1 MTALDWRPAGDT
13 PDSGAKLF
21 LRDEGRRRH
30 ASGFPTDVLA
40 QSARRLRALAS
51 LYAFVF
57 FMAGFF
63 PDLMS
68 PANRARIVSS
78 PIHWMPGAFGITIAL
93 IVALATKL
101 QRIPLSRIMQIG
113 VVFEIVS
120 SFGIACAEFL
130 DPQAIDFN
138 AHWVGLSWVAIW
150 TLLFAMVVPN
160 SPRRTLLATLASVSS
175 VPLVILF
182 VVTHNSVPGVTW
194 DKFFFGLIFPYLL
207 VSVMAYVGAGVVY
220 SLGREVARA
229 REMGGYRL
237 VERLGAGGMGEVWR
251 AEHRLL
257 ARPAA
262 IKLVRADSHGFHD
275 GDRAVQLRER
285 FGREAQATAWMRSP
299 HTVELYD
306 FGIAND
312 GTFYYVMELLE
323 GFNLEELVNRFGPV
337 PAERAIHLL
346 RHVCHSLAEAHEK
359 GLIHRDIKPANIF
372 ACRYGREVDFG
383 KVLDFGMVKHQ
394 RTPELA
400 ETQLTGDHAVLGSP
414 GFMSPE
420 QVLGQRE
427 VDSRADLYAVGCVGY
442 WLLTG
447 QLVFPGS
454 TAMEIMVK
462 HAQANPEPP
471 SVRTELEIPPTLDQ
485 LILTCLAKDPA
496 ARPQSA
502 DMLADALASVP
513 TSSPWMRARARE
525 LWDRHLP
532 VVRAS
537 LVAAT

>member
-1 MTALDWRPAGDT
+1 MKSLDRRPA

-30 ASGFPTDVLA
+30 ASGFPTDVLV
-40 QSARRLRALAS
+40 QSARRLRTLAL

-68 PANRARIVSS
+68 PANRARIISS
-78 PIHWMPGAFGITIAL
+78 PIHWMPGTFGITAAL
-93 IVALATKL
+93 LVALATKL
-101 QRIPLSRIMQIG
+101 HRIPLSRIMQIG
-113 VVFEIVS
+113 ILFEIVS

-130 DPQAIDFN
+130 DPAAIDFN

-175 VPLVILF
+175 VPLVIFF
-182 VVTHNSVPGVTW
+182 VVTHNAVQGVTW

-207 VSVMAYVGAGVVY
+207 VSVMAYVGASVVY

-262 IKLVRADSHGFHD
+262 IKLVRSDPQGHHD
-275 GDRAVQLRER
+275 GHREMQLRER

-323 GFNLEELVNRFGPV
+323 GFNLEGLVQRFGPV
-337 PAERAIHLL
+337 PPERAIHLM
-346 RHVCHSLAEAHEK
+346 RQTCHSLAEAHEK
-359 GLIHRDIKPANIF
+359 GLIHRDIKPANVF
-372 ACRYGREVDFG
+372 TCSYGREVDFV

-394 RTPELA
+394 RDAEPL

-420 QVLGQRE
+420 QVLGRD
-427 VDSRADLYAVGCVGY
+427 VDGRADLYAVGCLGY

-447 QLVFPGS
+447 QLVFPGGN
-454 TAMEIMVK
+454 AMEMMVK
-462 HAQANPEPP
+462 HTREEPTPP
-471 SVRTELEIPPTLDQ
+471 SSRTELEIPAALDEW
-485 LILTCLAKDPA
+485 ILKCLAKDPA
-496 ARPQSA
+496 QRPA
-502 DMLADALASVP
+502 TADALAEGLS
-513 TSSPWMRARARE
+513 SISIASPWTRARARAW
-525 LWDRHLP
+525 WDRHHP
-532 VVRAS
+532 VERAT
-537 LVAAT
+537 VGATR